1 MSGCLDFDVKERR
14 IEPLLP
20 SHGRV
25 ERRRESVMR
34 PRPTLQPELL
44 PEPPCSDKIT
54 DYAYSLLI
62 WYLRLLDA
70 APHGEDWG
78 GLARIVLHREHAH
91 HESEERGLHAA
102 HLKRARWMR
111 DHGHRKLLTDAM
123 NNVRLCDK

>member
-1 MSGCLDFDVKERR
+1 MIPIYDYPISGCLDFDVKERR

-54 DYAYSLLI
+54 DYDYRLLI
-62 WYLRLLDA
+62 VSLRLLDA
-70 APHGEDWG
+70 EADGADWADV
-78 GLARIVLHREHAH
+78 ARIVLHLDPADKPREARAVQDRK
-91 HESEERGLHAA
+91 S
-102 HLKRARWMR
+102 KR
-111 DHGHRKLLTDAM
+111 L
-123 NNVRLCDK
+123 NSSP